1 MKIKLENKTIF
12 ITGVAGFIG
21 SNLAERLLS
30 TITNV
35 KVIGIDNLN
44 NYYDKKLK
52 ESRISKLRMYPNFIF
67 IKGNIADKPF
77 VQKLFDL
84 YGPEIV
90 VNLAAQAGVRYSI
103 TNPDAYIES
112 NLVGFFNILA
122 LPLLTRRWEKKGS
135 ASGICFQFICIWK

>member
-84 YGPEIV
+84 YGP
-90 VNLAAQAGVRYSI
+90 
-103 TNPDAYIES
+103 
-112 NLVGFFNILA
+112 
-122 LPLLTRRWEKKGS
+122 
-135 ASGICFQFICIWK
+135 

>member
-52 ESRISKLRMYPNFIF
+52 ESRIS
-67 IKGNIADKPF
+67 
-77 VQKLFDL
+77 
-84 YGPEIV
+84 
-90 VNLAAQAGVRYSI
+90 
-103 TNPDAYIES
+103 T
-112 NLVGFFNILA
+112 
-122 LPLLTRRWEKKGS
+122 
-135 ASGICFQFICIWK
+135 